1 MRQLG
6 MAVGQLAHVASP
18 AQVEQAKTVLT
29 DARRGLYRILAEDA
43 PEPEPGDDGP
53 AAA

>member
-1 MRQLG
+1 
-6 MAVGQLAHVASP
+6 MAVGQLAHVATP

-43 PEPEPGDDGP
+43 PADEPATPGGESEPTEL
-53 AAA
+53 